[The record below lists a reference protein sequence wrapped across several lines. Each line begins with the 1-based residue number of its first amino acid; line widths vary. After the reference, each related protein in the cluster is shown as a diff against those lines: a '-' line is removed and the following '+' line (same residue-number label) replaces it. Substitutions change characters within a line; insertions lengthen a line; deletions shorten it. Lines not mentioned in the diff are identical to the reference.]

1 MAQSDGQRGHTTESS
16 TIISLGEL
24 MQMEQHRIDEEKQRK
39 EKLRRDHESALRAAR
54 TRRQREL
61 EEEKKVAEG
70 ARRAREQAEMEEA
83 AALAGKILGFITRAK
98 VQAEQEATAL
108 TRQQEH
114 QRATEL
120 ERAKID
126 ARVGLFRSALVA
138 VSLAA
143 LVTVGG
149 LVGSYA
155 AVIAPDHHREL
166 TALQVD
172 VAAGNEKAGNLERQL
187 NHEREGVKAANQE
200 RAALAGKLA
209 SATQQID
216 TLRKQ
221 LASAPRGRP
230 GSVGTPRPPVTDETT
245 TTVPC
250 PLGDPMC
257 GLNGR

>member
-16 TIISLGEL
+16 TIISIGEL
-24 MQMEQHRIDEEKQRK
+24 MQMEQHRIDEEKLRR
-39 EKLRRDHESALRAAR
+39 EKHRRDHESALRAAR
-54 TRRQREL
+54 ARREREL

-98 VQAEQEATAL
+98 VQAEQEASAL
-108 TRQQEH
+108 TQQQEH

-126 ARVGLFRSALVA
+126 ARTGLFRSALVA

-155 AVIAPDHHREL
+155 AVIAPDHHREVA
-166 TALQVD
+166 TLQVD
-172 VAAGNEKAGNLERQL
+172 VAASNEKAGNLERQL
-187 NHEREGVKAANQE
+187 NHAREEVKAANQE
-200 RAALAGKLA
+200 RAALAGNLA

-216 TLRKQ
+216 TLREQ

-230 GSVGTPRPPVTDETT
+230 GVGTPRPPVIEEPLTT
-245 TTVPC
+245 EPC
-250 PLGDPMC
+250 PIGDPMC
-257 GLNGR
+257 GLNGRR